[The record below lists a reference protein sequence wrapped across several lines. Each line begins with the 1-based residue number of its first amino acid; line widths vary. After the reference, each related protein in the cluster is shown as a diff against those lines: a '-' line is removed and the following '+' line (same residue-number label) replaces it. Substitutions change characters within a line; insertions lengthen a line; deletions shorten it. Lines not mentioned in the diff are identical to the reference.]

1 MRRVGLGLGYL
12 LAFMFSA
19 GAIAGLFFRDEYNK
33 GLLDADK
40 GKANTQIITWI
51 YVEPHPLVANMF
63 HAFSLVVGLSIPA
76 LMHAPRLLRAPPL
89 LALIALFIVNNSY
102 LEHLY
107 VLEVTLTLTLNPHL
121 HPHPDPPPPVLV
133 LVLVLPGN
141 PNPDPHPDP
150 NPDPDPNPNLFPAGA
165 SLPRGQVPN
174 PNPKNTKPS
183 T

>member
-89 LALIALFIVNNSY
+89 LALIALFIVNDSY

-107 VLEVTLTLTLNPHL
+107 VLEATGEPIPTCHLSLHAVFCAVLLILALTPDAAPVSAKPH
-121 HPHPDPPPPVLV
+121 
-133 LVLVLPGN
+133 N
-141 PNPDPHPDP
+141 E
-150 NPDPDPNPNLFPAGA
+150 
-165 SLPRGQVPN
+165 
-174 PNPKNTKPS
+174 
-183 T
+183 